1 MPNYIIAYHGDLK
14 KPTNPAE
21 GNSQMAKWKAWVNGL
36 GDAVVNPGSPMGMS
50 KIVSS
55 TGVADDNWPN
65 KMSGFSIVKADSL
78 DSALDMAKACPYLE
92 IGGTLKVA
100 ELMEMKSR

>member
-1 MPNYIIAYHGDLK
+1 
-14 KPTNPAE
+14 
-21 GNSQMAKWKAWVNGL
+21 MAKWKTWVADL

-55 TGVADDNWPN
+55 TGVSDDDGSNT
-65 KMSGFSIVKADSL
+65 MSGFSIVKADSF
-78 DSALDMAKACPYLE
+78 DSALDMAKACPFLE

-100 ELMEMKSR
+100 ELMEMEM